1 VKVLVWVPFVNL
13 GGGVRLLA
21 SLVEALARQPE
32 IEHLRLA
39 TSAAFRMGALGS
51 AASSGRVEHVH
62 LPPSLLHR
70 LLTVGGAAADLPVWS
85 HLRGYL
91 RRYLL
96 PRQTAWLHA
105 RWLKRLSSDVDV
117 VYVFWP
123 HQEQFVPL
131 PTPVVCTYQ
140 DTTFL
145 DFPEILGSKT
155 TAAEKA
161 NAIRWIDGSTRV
173 VLSSAAALANLKR
186 HCGSARDDF
195 TIIYH
200 NILPFVPSQSPSQ
213 NDLPPRY
220 VVYPAN
226 TNVHKNHDMLL
237 IAWSRFKYREQYALV
252 LVGEGTQIL
261 APDWDAARSST
272 YWQHDRLVGL
282 AERLGLRR
290 SNNLLALGYVSDAQ
304 VDAIVRN
311 AAALI
316 MPSLAEG
323 GGSYPVEEALFFGV
337 PVLCADIAVM
347 REHFD
352 KRSVEPIWFDP
363 LSPDAIARALEQF
376 VENEARYREE
386 ARSAMT
392 DPRPTWD
399 DVAAQYVQVFRSVI
413 RPRSG

>member
-1 VKVLVWVPFVNL
+1 MKVLVWAPFVNL
-13 GGGVRLLA
+13 GGGARLLA

-32 IEHLRLA
+32 IERLRLA
-39 TSAAFRMGALGS
+39 TPAAFQVNALNG
-51 AASSGRVEHVH
+51 GRLEHVH
-62 LPPSLLHR
+62 LPESLLRR
-70 LLTVGGAAADLPVWS
+70 LLTGDGATARLPVWS

-123 HQEQFVPL
+123 QQQLFVPL
-131 PTPVVCTYQ
+131 PVPIVCTYQ

-161 NAIRWIDGSTRV
+161 RAMQWVSGAARIV
-173 VLSSAAALANLKR
+173 VSSAAALANLQR
-186 HCGSARDDF
+186 HCASARDDF
-195 TIIYH
+195 AIIYH
-200 NILPFVPSQSPSQ
+200 NILPFVPSHAPPQI
-213 NDLPPRY
+213 DLPPRY

-237 IAWSRFKYREQYALV
+237 IAWSRFRYREQYALV

-261 APDWDAARSST
+261 AADWDTARST

-290 SNNLLALGYVSDAQ
+290 SSNLLALGYVSDAEL
-304 VDAIVRN
+304 DAILRS

-337 PVLCADIAVM
+337 PVLCADIPVM
-347 REHFD
+347 REHFS
-352 KRSVEPIWFDP
+352 KRSIEPIWFDP
-363 LSPDAIARALEQF
+363 LSPDAIAQALERF
-376 VENEARYREE
+376 VEHKARYQAEAR
-386 ARSAMT
+386 AATT

-399 DVAAQYVQVFRSVI
+399 DVAAQYVEVFRSVI
-413 RPRSG
+413 RPPSG